1 MLECKPS
8 KIAHLKSQHKKQ
20 NMHLGMYATND
31 FVMRT
36 TNVLTKKIALL
47 KCLAQKTEER
57 ENLIVSKLQLVQF
70 FLKPN

>member
-1 MLECKPS
+1 
-8 KIAHLKSQHKKQ
+8 
-20 NMHLGMYATND
+20 MHLGMYATND

-70 FLKPN
+70 FLKSN